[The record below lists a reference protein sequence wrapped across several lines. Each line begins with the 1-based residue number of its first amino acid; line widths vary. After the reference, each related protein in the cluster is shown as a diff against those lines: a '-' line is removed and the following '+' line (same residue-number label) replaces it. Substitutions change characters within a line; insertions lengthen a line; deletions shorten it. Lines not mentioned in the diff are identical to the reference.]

1 MIHMVKIDSVKWGEL
16 KIDGKLYY
24 SDMYV
29 YWDGKAE
36 MRKKSHL
43 FDMDEFVKLLQKDPK
58 IIVVGTGFNGVV
70 KVPEEVS
77 QMAED
82 KKVELFLE
90 TTPKAA
96 EVFNAFAGEG
106 KKVIAVLHSTC

>member
-1 MIHMVKIDSVKWGEL
+1 MVKIDSVKWGEIE
-16 KIDGKLYY
+16 IDGKTYF

-43 FDMDEFVKLLQKDPK
+43 FDLDELVKLLQKNPK
-58 IIVVGTGFNGVV
+58 MIIIGTGLKGTV
-70 KVPEEVS
+70 KVPEDVLRV
-77 QMAED
+77 AEN
-82 KKVELFLE
+82 KGVELFIE

-96 EVFNAFAGEG
+96 EVFNAFAGDN
-106 KKVIAVLHSTC
+106 KRVIAVLHSTC